1 METVP
6 DERRQRDRMLGVLG
20 IAVAVVFLSRMWSAV
35 LTPPSAEPTVP
46 ATIWFVVAN
55 ATLLA
60 LSVWSVGRITGGY
73 YERRRAYRYVVGVLS
88 SVGIGAAL
96 VFLGYAI
103 ATYPGHL

>member
-6 DERRQRDRMLGVLG
+6 DEQRRRDWILGLLG
-20 IAVAVVFLSRMWSAV
+20 IAFAVVFLSRMWSAV
-35 LTPPSAEPTVP
+35 LTPPSAEPTAP

-60 LSVWSVGRITGGY
+60 LSVWSIGRITGGY
-73 YERRRAYRYVVGVLS
+73 YERRQSYRRVVGILA
-88 SVGIGAAL
+88 SVGVGAAL
-96 VFLGYAI
+96 GLLGYAI